1 MSKLT
6 STLLYSLTGAAALT
20 SLSSCKANKEAE
32 TQKKMNIIYIMSDDH
47 SYQTISAFRVKTVV
61 GPRSM

>member
-47 SYQTISAFRVKTVV
+47 FSTSLNFF
-61 GPRSM
+61 PL

>member
-6 STLLYSLTGAAALT
+6 STLLYSLTGAAALA

-32 TQKKMNIIYIMSDDH
+32 TQ
-47 SYQTISAFRVKTVV
+47 
-61 GPRSM
+61 